1 MAKTSLTVKMSIVGL
16 RPTLRAFNDLPKDAT
31 KRLKDATLELS
42 RALAAKVK
50 AEGMADEAPQSRLV
64 ATTVA
69 AVRDRVPAIRAGGTK
84 RLGRNR
90 APAYKLLF
98 GSVFGSNYYRQFGRP
113 HQGRDAYW
121 FFPVVENS
129 QAEIAAK
136 WTAVADGII
145 RDFSE
150 DA

>member
-16 RPTLRAFNDLPKDAT
+16 RPTLRAFADLPKDAT
-31 KRLKDATLELS
+31 TRLKDATLELS
-42 RALAAKVK
+42 RSLAEKAK
-50 AEGMADEAPQSRLV
+50 ADGMTDEAPQSPLV
-64 ATTVA
+64 ASTVK
-69 AVRDRVPAIRAGGTK
+69 AVRDRVPAIQAGGTR

-98 GSVFGSNYYRQFGRP
+98 GSVFGSNFYAQFGRP

-136 WTAVADGII
+136 WSAVADGII
-145 RDFSE
+145 AEFSE
-150 DA
+150 GG